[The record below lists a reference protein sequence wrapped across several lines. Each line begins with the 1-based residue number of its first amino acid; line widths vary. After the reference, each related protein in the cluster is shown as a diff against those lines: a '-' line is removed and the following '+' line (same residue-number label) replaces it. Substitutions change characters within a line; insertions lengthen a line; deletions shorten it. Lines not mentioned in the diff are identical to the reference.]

1 MPDGAHE
8 RARPSQP
15 RGRILVAE
23 DEPHIRRVLLTLL
36 ESAAFHTDVVSDGA
50 AALNLLLGDTYYDV
64 VLLDL
69 MMPRASGLEILER
82 VKDLNHRKGT
92 PMVVLTAKGQDADR
106 NRAYELGAS
115 DFVTKPFSPK
125 KLLARIDE
133 LLEQS

>member
-1 MPDGAHE
+1 MPDGAHD
-8 RARPSQP
+8 RAPPSQP

-36 ESAAFHTDVVSDGA
+36 ESAAFDTDVVSDGA

-82 VKDLNHRKGT
+82 VKDLNHRKAT

-106 NRAYELGAS
+106 TRAYELGAS

-133 LLEQS
+133 LLEHD

>member
-1 MPDGAHE
+1 MPDGPHE
-8 RARPSQP
+8 PARPSKP
-15 RGRILVAE
+15 RGRVLVAE

-36 ESAAFHTDVVSDGA
+36 ESAAFDTDVVSDGA
-50 AALNLLLGDTYYDV
+50 AALNLLLGDTRYDL

-69 MMPRASGLEILER
+69 MMPRASGLEVLER

-106 NRAYELGAS
+106 NRAFELGAS

-133 LLEQS
+133 LLEQT